1 MQVES
6 DERCAS
12 VLKTHFP
19 GARLHRDVS
28 SLEEL
33 PAETEVLAAAV
44 QDLDERIDKS
54 SREQTWLPAS
64 RASVMAEH
72 AHIFRLLATRAVPW
86 VVLDIPVSLL
96 EWTTAAIPG
105 ETSRWQLFFCD
116 C

>member
-44 QDLDERIDKS
+44 QWPEQDLDERMDKS
-54 SREQTWLPAS
+54 SREQIWLPAS

-86 VVLDIPVSLL
+86 VVLDIPVALL

-105 ETSRWQLFFCD
+105 ETSR
-116 C
+116 

>member
-44 QDLDERIDKS
+44 QWPEQDLDERMDKS
-54 SREQTWLPAS
+54 SREQIWLPAS

-72 AHIFRLLATRAVPW
+72 AHIFASSQPVQSLGC
-86 VVLDIPVSLL
+86 LDIQCAS

-105 ETSRWQLFFCD
+105 ETSR
-116 C
+116 